1 MPRKTIAVAKIVEM
15 GNKILRSDTI
25 DPEFRSGV
33 KMMVENILHETDNY
47 VGFRMLTQEEVPA
60 GQLPGINYHDGMPLP
75 YPQRFYNTDPTRVQF
90 T

>member
-1 MPRKTIAVAKIVEM
+1 MARKTVSVAKIVEM
-15 GNKILRSDTI
+15 GNKILRSEFGDL
-25 DPEFRSGV
+25 EFRNGV
-33 KMMVENILHETDNY
+33 KMMVENILHETGNY
-47 VGFRMLTQEEVPA
+47 RGFRMLIQEEVPA

>member
-1 MPRKTIAVAKIVEM
+1 MARKTVSVAKIVEM
-15 GNKILRSDTI
+15 GNKILRSEFGDS
-25 DPEFRSGV
+25 EFRNGV

>member
-1 MPRKTIAVAKIVEM
+1 MARKTVKIADIVEM
-15 GNKILRSDTI
+15 GNKILRSELGDQ
-25 DPEFRSGV
+25 EFRSGV

-47 VGFRMLTQEEVPA
+47 AGFRMLTQEEVPA

-75 YPQRFYNTDPTRVQF
+75 YPQRFYNTDSTRVQF

>member
-1 MPRKTIAVAKIVEM
+1 MPRKTVKIADIVEM
-15 GNKILRSDTI
+15 GNKILRSDTS
-25 DPEFRSGV
+25 DQEFRNGV
-33 KMMVENILHETDNY
+33 KLMLENILHETDNY